1 MTVLTL
7 MTNLATKRK
16 DSRYEGDDGDD
27 ADDDDDVQPRLPR
40 SCCHHPI
47 CPRHCRSSLHQKN
60 HLHHH
65 HRCHHRCHH
74 NHHHCYHHNPKN
86 QIRQLRCHQ
95 QTSSN
100 IVRVWDTLGNLP
112 HFEILETPVYCMNW
126 APKEKIHFFPADA
139 SEMTITFP
147 HIHYLIDQQA
157 G

>member
-7 MTNLATKRK
+7 VTNLATKRK
-16 DSRYEGDDGDD
+16 DEGDDVDD

-74 NHHHCYHHNPKN
+74 NQHHCYNHDPKN
-86 QIRQLRCHQ
+86 QICQLRRHQ
-95 QTSSN
+95 QTLSGSEVLWV
-100 IVRVWDTLGNLP
+100 ICPLWDIWDTRLLYELGSFALLQKRKY
-112 HFEILETPVYCMNW
+112 I
-126 APKEKIHFFPADA
+126 FFPADA